1 MSTEEEIKNLI
12 SFLTKRRI
20 PLIAK
25 REASFR
31 RQVGVLGYLGPSL
44 PRTEEYSTSIT
55 SSF

>member
-12 SFLTKRRI
+12 SFLTSYFSRVY
-20 PLIAK
+20 IAK

-44 PRTEEYSTSIT
+44 LRKNTLQA
-55 SSF
+55 